1 MVQRSFLSDLN
12 RVENNL
18 EDVRKVFLQKLAD
31 QVVYAS
37 PNPTDGGSPVDT
49 GAYVR
54 SHSIGTSTG
63 LGGKQSS
70 HGKPKD
76 NGSAREEAHTKL
88 YSQIEALPEG
98 STKVYMGN
106 RSPHASAVE
115 TGWPTKNGFREGYH
129 VYATL
134 RGRAKVFIQEAKNE
148 VWGRQ

>member
-18 EDVRKVFLQKLAD
+18 EEVRKVFLQKLAD
-31 QVVYAS
+31 QVVYS
-37 PNPTDGGSPVDT
+37 SPTDGGSPVDT

-76 NGSAREEAHTKL
+76 NGTAREEAHSKL
-88 YSQIEALPEG
+88 YSQIDSLPADAVH
-98 STKVYMGN
+98 VYMGN
-106 RSPHASAVE
+106 RSPHASVVE
-115 TGWPTKNGFREGYH
+115 HGGPNWKRPGYY
-129 VYATL
+129 VYTTL
-134 RGRAKVFIQEAKNE
+134 RGKAKVFIQEAKNE
-148 VWGRQ
+148 VWGKQ

>member
-1 MVQRSFLSDLN
+1 MVQRSFLSDLKK
-12 RVENNL
+12 VEDNL
-18 EDVRKVFLQKLAD
+18 VEVRKVFLEKLAN

-70 HGKPKD
+70 EGKPKD
-76 NGSAREEAHTKL
+76 YGTARTDAIDKL
-88 YSQIEALPEG
+88 LSQIASIPDG
-98 STKVYMGN
+98 ATQVFMGN

-115 TGWPTKNGFREGYH
+115 NGWPKRDGYH
-129 VYATL
+129 VYTIL
-134 RGRAKVFIQEAKNE
+134 RAKAPEFIQEAKNQ
-148 VWGRQ
+148 VWGK